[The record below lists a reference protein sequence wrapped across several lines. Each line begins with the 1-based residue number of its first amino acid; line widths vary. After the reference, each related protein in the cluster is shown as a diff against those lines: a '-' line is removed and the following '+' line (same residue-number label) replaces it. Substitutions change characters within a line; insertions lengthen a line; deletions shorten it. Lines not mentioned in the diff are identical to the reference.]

1 MLYALSCLSH
11 SSLVAFDTLS
21 ALPVVRLNRA
31 QIAHKSPLCLSP
43 AAPFARLRTHTRV
56 FENKGTQQT
65 CARARPSQSWQHTM
79 VHMHTKYA
87 LFESYVCT
95 NRIKPSTSHMSTGNV
110 DNRARNICKHNRIVR
125 ESLTECCA
133 QSQRQ
138 YTVHARFVHTDCN
151 GSPQAVSQLGMH
163 KYKVRKQRQRN
174 KRATYVRT
182 SKSRL
187 NTSYTNAAQTGKKR
201 HVPT

>member
-1 MLYALSCLSH
+1 MYSILYALSCLSH

-31 QIAHKSPLCLSP
+31 QIAHKWPLCLSP

-56 FENKGTQQT
+56 FENKCTQQT
-65 CARARPSQSWQHTM
+65 CAHARPSQSWQHTM

-138 YTVHARFVHTDCN
+138 YTVHARFVHTDCMALHKQCRN
-151 GSPQAVSQLGMH
+151 LECTNTRCASRGNAISAQHMYAQASPDLTHHTKMRRRL
-163 KYKVRKQRQRN
+163 VR
-174 KRATYVRT
+174 
-182 SKSRL
+182 
-187 NTSYTNAAQTGKKR
+187 
-201 HVPT
+201 